1 MVRAGLSSFSL
12 HLPDALGDPWYEL
25 EADGKSVSGS
35 FRQTPTLDL
44 LDFPA
49 EIAAHEIT
57 CVDLCIQH
65 IPNIEPSYLA
75 ELRSAF
81 ESANVELYQLL
92 IDLGEIASPD
102 PDERS
107 ASIALTKRWMEIAA
121 ELRATGVR
129 YVPGDSKP
137 TPQTLRKSGE
147 AFRKLFDYGVQCGVA
162 PATENYKHFNN
173 EADDLLQVLELS
185 ERDYGLVVDFGNA
198 EGPNKYDT
206 LSKLMPRATA
216 IHQWVEIDDEGRLNV
231 EDSRHCLKMAQ
242 DNGFD
247 GPIMLL
253 GGHPYGLYRG
263 TRDLWGAVDELRGE
277 VQAVFGVDSC
287 SVNEVRV

>member
-25 EADGKSVSGS
+25 DDGGKSVSGS

-49 EIAAHEIT
+49 EVAAHGIN

-65 IPNIEPSYLA
+65 IPNIEPGYLA

-92 IDLGEIASPD
+92 IDIGEVGSSD

-107 ASIALTKRWMEIAA
+107 ASIALTKRWMEIAS
-121 ELRATGVR
+121 ELGSSGVR

-137 TPQTLRKSGE
+137 TPETIRKSGE
-147 AFRKLFDYGVQCGVA
+147 AFRELYDYCHECGLE
-162 PATENYKHFNN
+162 PATENYKIFNN
-173 EADDLLQVLELS
+173 EADDLLQVLDIA
-185 ERDYGLVVDFGNA
+185 ERDYGVVADFGNA
-198 EGPNKYDT
+198 NGPNKYDI
-206 LSKLMPRATA
+206 LEKLMPRATA
-216 IHQWVEIDDEGRLNV
+216 IHQWVAIDDDGALNV
-231 EDSRHCLKMAQ
+231 EDSKRCLNIAR
-242 DNGFD
+242 DSGFD
-247 GPIMLL
+247 GPVMLL
-253 GGHPYGLYRG
+253 GGHPYQLYRD
-263 TRDLWGAVDELRGE
+263 TREMWDAVDELRGE
-277 VQAVFGVDSC
+277 VRSVFGDDFQ
-287 SVNEVRV
+287 N

>member
-25 EADGKSVSGS
+25 DDGGKSVSGS

-49 EIAAHEIT
+49 EVAAHGIN

-65 IPNIEPSYLA
+65 IPNIEPGYLA

-92 IDLGEIASPD
+92 IDIGEVGSPN

-107 ASIALTKRWMEIAA
+107 ASIKLTKRWMEIAA
-121 ELRATGVR
+121 ELGSSGVR
-129 YVPGDSKP
+129 YVPGDSTP
-137 TPQTLRKSGE
+137 TPETIRKSGE
-147 AFRKLFDYGVQCGVA
+147 AFRELYDYCLECGLD
-162 PATENYKHFNN
+162 PATENYKIFNN
-173 EADDLLQVLELS
+173 EADDLLQVLDLS
-185 ERDYGLVVDFGNA
+185 ERDYGVVADFGNA
-198 EGPNKYDT
+198 KGPNKYDI
-206 LSKLMPRATA
+206 LEKLMPRATA
-216 IHQWVEIDDEGRLNV
+216 IHQWVAIDDDGV
-231 EDSRHCLKMAQ
+231 ISDEDSKRCLNMAR

-247 GPIMLL
+247 GPVMLL
-253 GGHPYGLYRG
+253 GGHPYQLYRD
-263 TRDLWGAVDELRGE
+263 TREMWDAVDELRGE
-277 VQAVFGVDSC
+277 VRSVFGDDFQS
-287 SVNEVRV
+287 